1 MMKVA
6 FRRSP
11 LEDVDEVDED
21 AEGLAAAKLAA
32 TPLAR
37 WPSLQLPLRT
47 HAILTPETSVR

>member
-1 MMKVA
+1 MKVA